1 VFASFDNWIN
11 NWIKKN
17 IGDYLLFPI
26 FLALKYFNPVIF
38 FEKYFI
44 VTMLF
49 LQKMFMIRLKEEYDN
64 NIFKNNMTLL
74 IKHNL

>member
-1 VFASFDNWIN
+1 M
-11 NWIKKN
+11 
-17 IGDYLLFPI
+17 FPI
-26 FLALKYFNPVIF
+26 FLALKYFNHVIF

-64 NIFKNNMTLL
+64 NIFKDIAHKAQPIINYA
-74 IKHNL
+74 